1 MNDKKTIIR
10 PDPQTG
16 EPDDIVVDCDLI
28 HLERMDDH
36 WWWLGV
42 YRGDKRITFHISAKD
57 HVAKVEVV
65 EDELGA
71 IDDTK
76 HKDDKRG
83 Q

>member
-1 MNDKKTIIR
+1 MNDKKTVIR

-16 EPDDIVVDCDLI
+16 EPDDTVVACDWI

-42 YRGDKRITFHISAKD
+42 YRGDLRITFHLTAED
-57 HVAKVEVV
+57 NVAKIEVI

-76 HKDDKRG
+76 DNKVDG
-83 Q
+83 GG